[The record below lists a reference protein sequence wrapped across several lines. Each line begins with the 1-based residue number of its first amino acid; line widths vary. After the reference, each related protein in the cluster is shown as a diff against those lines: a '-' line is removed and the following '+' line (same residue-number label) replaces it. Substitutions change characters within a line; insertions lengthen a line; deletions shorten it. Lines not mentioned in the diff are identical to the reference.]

1 MSASIIY
8 DLIPQDR
15 YITREELEDK
25 SGWKDREIRSEINR
39 LRKNWRTLIIS
50 SSSGKGYKRP
60 STENEVLKCLNESK
74 SREREEREKQKALQR
89 KLDDMRAVTKSGGQ
103 QTFDFGD

>member
-8 DLIPQDR
+8 DLIPEDR
-15 YITREELEDK
+15 FITREELEDK
-25 SGWKDREIRSEINR
+25 SDWKDRAIRAEINR
-39 LRKNWRTLIIS
+39 LRKNYRTLVIS

-60 STENEVLKCLNESK
+60 STEKEIVMCLNESK